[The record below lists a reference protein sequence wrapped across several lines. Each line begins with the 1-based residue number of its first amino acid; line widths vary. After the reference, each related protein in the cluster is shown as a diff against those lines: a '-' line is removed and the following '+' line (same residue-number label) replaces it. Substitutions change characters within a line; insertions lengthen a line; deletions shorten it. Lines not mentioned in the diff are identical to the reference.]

1 MSGPIAEF
9 FSAFSGDSHRLPD
22 TLGMSPSA
30 APAMS
35 VRTRNNTPEPF
46 DVRSKSVYM
55 IGIGGCG
62 MSGLARVLQAAGA
75 NVTGSDREPSETTE
89 SLAAAGISVGFDQSK
104 QWLPDACDLV
114 VASAAVKADHP
125 QMLEAQTRSIPVL
138 TYAEA
143 LGKAMST
150 HTGVCVAGTHGKSTT
165 TAMLGCCLADCGI
178 EPTVIV
184 GATSR
189 QLTKGALAS
198 TPADP
203 NVGFRLG
210 ARNIPAGE
218 LAGLPG
224 VMVAEACEYNRSFHN
239 YSPRIAC
246 ISSVEADHL
255 DIYANLGEVVQSF
268 ATFASLVPAA
278 AEGGKLLIA
287 HDNAHRRE
295 VTAGLDCMVETIG
308 FNPQA
313 DWLVGFEAVTRRV
326 TLSHHGKVIAQWTNM
341 LHGAHNAVNAA
352 TACVL
357 AIWLGADP
365 AKAGASLA
373 AFRGIDRRM
382 QLVGERNHAAGG
394 STRIYD
400 DYGHHPTEIDV
411 TLRAL
416 REAERPQ
423 EQGGRLICVFQPHQ
437 HSRTRHLM
445 EEFACAFSA
454 ADIVIVPPIYFV
466 RDSQEERQKVTS
478 SDLVDRLRAKGVN
491 AMHLHPFE
499 AIVECLQ
506 NTCRANDLLV
516 VMGAGPV
523 YKIAY
528 DYLNAG
534 GAH

>member
-1 MSGPIAEF
+1 MSGAIAQF
-9 FSAFSGDSHRLPD
+9 FIAFSGVSRRLPD
-22 TLGMSPSA
+22 TLGMSLSI

-35 VRTRNNTPEPF
+35 SQSQNSTPEPF

-75 NVTGSDREPSETTE
+75 NVTGSDREPSEITD
-89 SLAAAGISVGFDQSK
+89 SLCAAGISVGFDQSK
-104 QWLPDACDLV
+104 QWLPESCDLV

-125 QMLEAQTRSIPVL
+125 QMLEAQSRSIPAL

-143 LGKAMST
+143 LGRAMST

-165 TAMLGCCLADCGI
+165 TAMLGCCLTDCGI
-178 EPTVIV
+178 DPTVIV

-189 QLTKGALAS
+189 QLTKGARAS

-210 ARNIPAGE
+210 ARRIPAGE
-218 LAGLPG
+218 LATLPG

-268 ATFASLVPAA
+268 ATFASLIPSA

-295 VTAGLDCMVETIG
+295 VTAGLDCMIETIG
-308 FNPQA
+308 FNPQS
-313 DWLVGFEAVTRRV
+313 DWLVGFDAVSRRV
-326 TLSHHGKVIAQWTNM
+326 TLARHGNVIAQWTNM

-365 AKAGASLA
+365 AKAGESLA

-382 QLVGERNHAAGG
+382 
-394 STRIYD
+394 
-400 DYGHHPTEIDV
+400 
-411 TLRAL
+411 
-416 REAERPQ
+416 
-423 EQGGRLICVFQPHQ
+423 
-437 HSRTRHLM
+437 
-445 EEFACAFSA
+445 
-454 ADIVIVPPIYFV
+454 
-466 RDSQEERQKVTS
+466 
-478 SDLVDRLRAKGVN
+478 
-491 AMHLHPFE
+491 
-499 AIVECLQ
+499 
-506 NTCRANDLLV
+506 
-516 VMGAGPV
+516 
-523 YKIAY
+523 
-528 DYLNAG
+528 
-534 GAH
+534 